1 MAFGST
7 LKQDK
12 ILFLLKTISGESIKS
27 AIINLK
33 RVNDIGSIKLL
44 SFKDAKNEPEIKI
57 VAIVAKIW
65 AFTVSFKKILIKF
78 KYLTQFY
85 RNFIKIVIYKSR
97 DDPASLLAEDGL
109 KIKIRNFMAWVFLF
123 IAGIFE
129 VCWALGLK
137 YSDGFTKIIPSLF
150 TIITMLI
157 SFYFLSLA
165 LRTLP
170 MGTAY
175 AIWVGVGSVGIVI
188 AGVILFNESINLLR
202 IISILFIVLGI
213 IGLKLATK

>member
-33 RVNDIGSIKLL
+33 RVNDIGSITLL

-85 RNFIKIVIYKSR
+85 RNFIKIVIR

-109 KIKIRNFMAWVFLF
+109 KSIKKDFY
-123 IAGIFE
+123 E
-129 VCWALGLK
+129 LGN
-137 YSDGFTKIIPSLF
+137 IILSW
-150 TIITMLI
+150 II
-157 SFYFLSLA
+157 
-165 LRTLP
+165 
-170 MGTAY
+170 
-175 AIWVGVGSVGIVI
+175 
-188 AGVILFNESINLLR
+188 
-202 IISILFIVLGI
+202 
-213 IGLKLATK
+213 

>member
-78 KYLTQFY
+78 K
-85 RNFIKIVIYKSR
+85 
-97 DDPASLLAEDGL
+97 
-109 KIKIRNFMAWVFLF
+109 
-123 IAGIFE
+123 
-129 VCWALGLK
+129 
-137 YSDGFTKIIPSLF
+137 
-150 TIITMLI
+150 
-157 SFYFLSLA
+157 
-165 LRTLP
+165 
-170 MGTAY
+170 
-175 AIWVGVGSVGIVI
+175 
-188 AGVILFNESINLLR
+188 
-202 IISILFIVLGI
+202 
-213 IGLKLATK
+213 